1 MAKAS
6 KNIGTLVLLLIIGS
20 VFGTFIGELLKDF
33 LPFLNFS
40 QSIGLK
46 PATLDLAAIIV
57 TLGIT
62 LKINIATIIGFFIAL
77 FIYSRL

>member
-1 MAKAS
+1 MAKVPKS
-6 KNIGTLVLLLIIGS
+6 VGILILLLVIGS
-20 VFGTFIGELLKDF
+20 VFGTFIGELLKDY
-33 LPFLNFS
+33 LPFLDFS

-62 LKINIATIIGFFIAL
+62 LKLNIATIIGFFIAL

>member
-1 MAKAS
+1 MAKVQKS
-6 KNIGTLVLLLIIGS
+6 MGILIVLLIIGS
-20 VFGTFIGELLKDF
+20 VFGTFIGEMFKDI
-33 LPFLNFS
+33 LPFLNYS

-46 PATLDLAAIIV
+46 PATLDLAAITV

-62 LKINIATIIGFFIAL
+62 LNLNIATIIGFFIAL

>member
-6 KNIGTLVLLLIIGS
+6 KSIGILVLLLIIGS

-33 LPFLNFS
+33 MPFLNFS

-62 LKINIATIIGFFIAL
+62 LKINIATILGFFIAL

>member
-1 MAKAS
+1 MAKVPKS
-6 KNIGTLVLLLIIGS
+6 MGILILLLVIGS

-33 LPFLNFS
+33 IPFLDYS
-40 QSIGLK
+40 QSIGLR

-57 TLGIT
+57 TLGMT
-62 LKINIATIIGFFIAL
+62 LKLNIATIIGFFIAL